1 VCKVAGDEFNH
12 HQDQRDQQC
21 ALDDPIPPLKV
32 AVAMRMTVAV
42 AMTVAV
48 HMNPRGNF
56 IPSGNPPARTVT
68 IGG

>member
-1 VCKVAGDEFNH
+1 
-12 HQDQRDQQC
+12 
-21 ALDDPIPPLKV
+21 V
-32 AVAMRMTVAV
+32 AVAMRKTEAV

-68 IGG
+68 SDG